1 MARNPAASPNPAKVA
16 QEQADAFRLKL
27 DGLSVR
33 EIAAE
38 LDMPPSTVQDRL
50 QAAYDDLVLPVAD
63 EVRQLE
69 LARLDR
75 WQRKLEQRLDDGEA
89 AERIIPVGLKVQER
103 RSRYLGLDAP
113 ERQEIGVSSLAA
125 DDPATLDILARA
137 RQATED
143 RIAGLRGSEGQD
155 DVPRRVR

>member
-1 MARNPAASPNPAKVA
+1 MARNPASKPNPAKVA
-16 QEQADAFRLKL
+16 QQTADCFRLKL

-38 LDMPPSTVQDRL
+38 LGLSSSTVQSRL
-50 QAAYDDLVLPVAD
+50 QAAYDDLVLPAAD
-63 EVRQLE
+63 EVRQIE

-113 ERQEIGVSSLAA
+113 EAAIITTSSLDA
-125 DDPATLDILARA
+125 DDPATLALLDRA
-137 RQATED
+137 RQAAAE
-143 RIAGLRGSEGQD
+143 RIAGLRATER
-155 DVPRRVR
+155 PE